1 MVTLADLQ
9 LGGMFLIPLGI
20 RIWMGMGLWDDGSH
34 YLHRD
39 EVDRDARAMGEIRRY
54 IQDPNGE

>member
-1 MVTLADLQ
+1 
-9 LGGMFLIPLGI
+9 
-20 RIWMGMGLWDDGSH
+20 MGMGLWNDGSH